1 MNKIFS
7 NTVKRFQS
15 SGDEDIE
22 KAIHEASTGQRPII
36 EELLNSDLVPEEEF
50 LKSLAQ
56 DLHLGWEEELNPI
69 NKRKLKEVC
78 SAKIALKHRL
88 LPLSFGDGSE
98 LIETEDPNDA
108 SNTLP
113 EQPGGEEEQEINELA
128 NDQLRLRI
136 ATYDPFNY
144 LARQAASQA
153 INYPIEWTMAS
164 RTRILQGIQELY
176 GVGADTFEQI
186 LAGRDLDMDSLDID
200 KDEANVLDEDEDEEA
215 SVVKFVNQIIREALD
230 QRATDIHVEPLHS
243 DLRIRYRIDGML
255 HDVAVPENINALQS
269 SVIARLKIMSKL
281 DIAERRLPQDG
292 RINLSLE
299 DQQIDVRVATIPT
312 VEGESVS
319 LRLLNQEKFN
329 LDRLGLIEHTRS
341 RVDQLLSMSNGII
354 LITGPTGSGKSTTLY
369 TFLSELN
376 KSETRIVTIE
386 DPVENKLDGVM
397 QIAVKPEIDLTFA
410 RGLRSILRGDPNIV
424 MIGEMRD
431 LETAEIAVRAS
442 LTGHLVFSTLHTND
456 AIGGISRLTD
466 MGVEPFL
473 VSASVRAFL
482 AQRLVRRLCPSCK
495 VPHEYTQEHL
505 DSIGFPKGEEGQMFL
520 ANEGGCDRCRNSGY
534 LGRLAI
540 FELCLVTPA
549 IEDLI
554 VSGASSAEIKKK
566 ATEEGFINMRDYG
579 WYKVLSG
586 DTTLEEVM
594 SATTVELK
602 LEE

>member
-1 MNKIFS
+1 
-7 NTVKRFQS
+7 
-15 SGDEDIE
+15 
-22 KAIHEASTGQRPII
+22 
-36 EELLNSDLVPEEEF
+36 
-50 LKSLAQ
+50 
-56 DLHLGWEEELNPI
+56 
-69 NKRKLKEVC
+69 
-78 SAKIALKHRL
+78 
-88 LPLSFGDGSE
+88 
-98 LIETEDPNDA
+98 
-108 SNTLP
+108 
-113 EQPGGEEEQEINELA
+113 
-128 NDQLRLRI
+128 
-136 ATYDPFNY
+136 
-144 LARQAASQA
+144 
-153 INYPIEWTMAS
+153 
-164 RTRILQGIQELY
+164 
-176 GVGADTFEQI
+176 
-186 LAGRDLDMDSLDID
+186 
-200 KDEANVLDEDEDEEA
+200 
-215 SVVKFVNQIIREALD
+215 
-230 QRATDIHVEPLHS
+230 
-243 DLRIRYRIDGML
+243 
-255 HDVAVPENINALQS
+255 
-269 SVIARLKIMSKL
+269 
-281 DIAERRLPQDG
+281 
-292 RINLSLE
+292 
-299 DQQIDVRVATIPT
+299 
-312 VEGESVS
+312 
-319 LRLLNQEKFN
+319 
-329 LDRLGLIEHTRS
+329 
-341 RVDQLLSMSNGII
+341 MSNGII

-505 DSIGFPKGEEGQMFL
+505 DRIGFPKGEEGQMFI
-520 ANEGGCDRCRNSGY
+520 ANESGCDRCRNSGY

-540 FELCLVTPA
+540 YEICLVTPA

-554 VSGASSAEIKKK
+554 VSGASSAEIKQK
-566 ATEEGFINMRDYG
+566 ATQEGFINMREYG
-579 WYKVLSG
+579 WYKVLTG

-602 LEE
+602 VEG